1 MDSFA
6 AAYILNH
13 KNDAWYNLRGGRRAY
28 AQGDLQVILWTGSYA
43 HPKRLRWEATF
54 KGEPI
59 NLKHPNRIWR
69 ALALNARE
77 NYILALPDKYKE
89 TAEKLRIQGLKKIL
103 KIKD

>member
-13 KNDAWYNLRGGRRAY
+13 KNDAWYNLRGGRQAY
-28 AQGDLQVILWTGSYA
+28 AQGDLEVILWTGSYA
-43 HPKRLRWEATF
+43 HPKRLRWEASF

-59 NLKHPNRIWR
+59 TLKHPKRIWQ
-69 ALALNARE
+69 ALARNAQE
-77 NYILALPDKYKE
+77 NYFPPFPDKYKE
-89 TAEKLRIQGLKKIL
+89 ITEKLRIQDLKKIL